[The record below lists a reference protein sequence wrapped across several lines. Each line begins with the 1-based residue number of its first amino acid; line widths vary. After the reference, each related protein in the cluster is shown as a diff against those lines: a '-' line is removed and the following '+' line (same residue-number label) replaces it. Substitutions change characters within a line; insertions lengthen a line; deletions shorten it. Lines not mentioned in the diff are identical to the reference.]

1 MAFLLDTHIFLY
13 FINGD
18 DSISKKTIA
27 LINNPLFEKFISVA
41 SIWEITVK
49 INIGKLRLKDNLD
62 SIYKI
67 LDEFNIS
74 ILHPQK
80 IHFKVN
86 LDLPLIHKDPFDR
99 LIISQTIA
107 DDLILITDDQHIKNY
122 PNLKT
127 FK

>member
-18 DSISKKTIA
+18 YSISKKTIA
-27 LINNPLFEKFISVA
+27 LINNPLSEKFISVA

-99 LIISQTIA
+99 LIISQAIA

-122 PNLKT
+122 PNLKI